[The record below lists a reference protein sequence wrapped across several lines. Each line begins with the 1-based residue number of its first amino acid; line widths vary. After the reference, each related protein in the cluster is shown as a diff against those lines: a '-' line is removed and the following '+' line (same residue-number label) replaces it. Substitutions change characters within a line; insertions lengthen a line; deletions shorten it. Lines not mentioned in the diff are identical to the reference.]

1 MNRKVITWLFF
12 LLIFTISH
20 HQTGADGDF
29 LKEGREEHHLPELGF
44 NKVVQQASCWFLI
57 AIPIVKTEI

>member
-1 MNRKVITWLFF
+1 MAAYT
-12 LLIFTISH
+12 SH